1 MSKFEGIVGQAGDP
15 LARLF
20 QTTGGQKIPDR
31 LAGYVFRMDYERALV
46 ITNDFYREEV
56 KGIPQNSFLLACAF
70 DPTKL
75 SEVPSHNRFVILL
88 RVLGP
93 GRLPQ
98 ESEYTAALIQHFQ
111 DKTERGV
118 SAGRDGI
125 DEYTHAQ
132 LQHGALECLILGS
145 FYAEESKLCY
155 GADVEDFVSAS
166 LISVYK
172 PHDEALSAIV
182 NYCDPARLEKSRE
195 DAKEQGFAEVPKPF
209 IIGAVRYTST
219 RRMQASDHTA
229 VPVSF
234 ETVDLLAKR
243 TGVFGMT
250 RTGKSNLVKTMISA
264 VQNSVMA
271 AHGRVGQLILDLNG
285 EYANA
290 NSQDMGAISEVFDG
304 NVVRYR
310 GILTPGFYDMR
321 PNFYQSYGIGFSTLQ
336 AALKADGSL
345 NSADM
350 NALKEMELGERP
362 PDYRERQR
370 WEVKIAA
377 YRCLLHV
384 ARFEPGLGDDQVR
397 FKIGKETASNA
408 YRALGMDTG
417 ATNKEDRAAA
427 FFRAFGD
434 PSGGM
439 PLDKAFQL
447 FRQLRQ
453 AHINELDNNSIGLM
467 SSGGNAWLEPETI
480 ALLNLAVGQNVS
492 GTPIKGRSTVAN
504 FRREHSPTGSAEV
517 DQDIF
522 GHLAE
527 GRIVIVDLSV
537 GHPAVRVQM
546 MERIAGGIFR
556 RSFEIFSEGKVPPPI
571 LIYVEEAH
579 NHIGSKAEPD
589 DTWPRIAKEGAKANI
604 GLVYATQE
612 PSSIQK
618 NILSNTENILSS
630 HLNND
635 DEIKSLSKYYDFGDF
650 AASIKRAQDVGF
662 IRMKRLSAPFVLPVQ
677 VTKFEPEPIREK
689 FLKLIPDS
697 FNMAPKSDQKYN
709 AETAPKSSEP
719 DDISDLL
726 S

>member
-1 MSKFEGIVGQAGDP
+1 MSKIEDLVGRAGDP

-20 QTTGGQKIPDR
+20 QTTGGQKIADR

-46 ITNDFYREEV
+46 ITNDYYREEV

-70 DPTKL
+70 NPEQL
-75 SEVPSHNRFVILL
+75 SQVPVHQRFVILL

-118 SAGRDGI
+118 SADRDGI

-145 FYAEESKLCY
+145 FYAEGTKLCY

-182 NYCDPARLEKSRE
+182 NYCDPARLEKSRD
-195 DAKEQGFAEVPKPF
+195 DALEQGFETVPAPF
-209 IIGAVRYTST
+209 TIGAVRYTST
-219 RRMQASDHTA
+219 RRMQNSDHTA
-229 VPVSF
+229 IPVSF

-290 NSQDMGAISEVFDG
+290 NAQDRGAISEVFDG

-310 GILTPGFYDMR
+310 GVLTPGFYDMR

-336 AALKADGSL
+336 AALRSDGSL
-345 NSADM
+345 QGADM
-350 NALKEMELGERP
+350 NALKEMELGGQP
-362 PDYRERQR
+362 TDYGERQR

-384 ARFEPGLGDDQVR
+384 ARFEPGDGDDRVK
-397 FKIGKETASNA
+397 FKIGKDTASNA
-408 YRALGMDTG
+408 YQALQMDTG
-417 ATNKEDRAAA
+417 ATNKDARAAA
-427 FFRAFGD
+427 FFEKYGD
-434 PSGGM
+434 PSAGM
-439 PLDKAFQL
+439 SLDDAFQL
-447 FRQLRQ
+447 FRELRK
-453 AHINELDNNSIGLM
+453 AHKTELEQNGIGLL
-467 SSGGNAWLEPETI
+467 SSSGNAWLEPETI
-480 ALLNLAVGQNVS
+480 ALLNLAVGQNLA
-492 GTPIKGRSTVAN
+492 GTMIKGRNTVAN

-517 DQDIF
+517 DQDIYE
-522 GHLAE
+522 HLAN

-546 MERIAGGIFR
+546 MERIAGGIFS
-556 RSFEIFSEGKVPPPI
+556 RSFGIFSGGTTPPPI

-579 NHIGSKAEPD
+579 NHIGPKAEPD

-604 GLVYATQE
+604 GLIYATQE

-635 DEIKSLSKYYDFGDF
+635 DEIKALSKYYDFGDF
-650 AASIKRAQDVGF
+650 ATSIKRAQDVGF

-677 VTKFEPEPIREK
+677 VTKFEPEPIRQK
-689 FLKLIPDS
+689 FLGLLPKGFELAPTPRTRVKAPSAAEIPDMFS
-697 FNMAPKSDQKYN
+697 
-709 AETAPKSSEP
+709 
-719 DDISDLL
+719 
-726 S
+726 